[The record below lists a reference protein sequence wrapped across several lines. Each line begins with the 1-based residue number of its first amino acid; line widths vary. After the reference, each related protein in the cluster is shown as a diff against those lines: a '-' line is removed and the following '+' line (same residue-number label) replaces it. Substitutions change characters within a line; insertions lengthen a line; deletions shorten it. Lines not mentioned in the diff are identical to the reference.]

1 MSIVRPPLA
10 GVCFNSRSPITHMLD
25 LKIINSVID
34 QLQEERGIPRAKML
48 EAIESAMA
56 AAYKKEYGKRGQI
69 IRAKFDEGTG
79 TLQFFQVKIVVEPD
93 QVVMPNEEGEYP
105 ELSEDDLRI
114 RFDAE
119 KHIFIDDARRIKK
132 DVELDGEIIFPLEEK
147 DGYGRISA
155 QSAKQVILQKIR
167 EAERASIF
175 EEFGKKQGE
184 VVAGVVQRMER
195 GALYVDLGRSPAM
208 MPYEEQIPGERYRSG
223 ERIRAY
229 LYSVDEGLRGTF
241 VRLSRSHPQFL
252 KKLLE
257 LESPELASGVVEIKG
272 IAREAGSRSKLA
284 VTSSDSHIDP
294 VGSIVGQRGVR
305 VNTVVSELGGE
316 KIDVI
321 EWSEDPRVYITDA
334 LAPANILSVSLDE
347 EERRAVVEVTDD
359 QQSLAIGR
367 GGQNVRLAAKL
378 TGWKIDIRSLGG
390 PEGDERIPEE
400 ETPEAP
406 VETAEEVIEEAL
418 EIATDS
424 AVAEET
430 A

>member
-1 MSIVRPPLA
+1 
-10 GVCFNSRSPITHMLD
+10 MLD

-184 VVAGVVQRMER
+184 VVAGIVQRMER

-257 LESPELASGVVEIKG
+257 LESPELASGIVEIKG

-390 PEGDERIPEE
+390 PEGEERIPEDDA
-400 ETPEAP
+400 PEAP
-406 VETAEEVIEEAL
+406 VETAEEIIEEAL
-418 EIATDS
+418 EVATDS
-424 AVAEET
+424 AVEE
-430 A
+430 AA

>member
-1 MSIVRPPLA
+1 
-10 GVCFNSRSPITHMLD
+10 MLD

-69 IRAKFDEGTG
+69 IRAKFDEDTG

-93 QVVMPNEEGEYP
+93 QVVMPDEEGEYP

-257 LESPELASGVVEIKG
+257 LESPELASGIVEIKG

-390 PEGDERIPEE
+390 PEGEDRIPEE

-424 AVAEET
+424 APAEE
-430 A
+430 AA

>member
-1 MSIVRPPLA
+1 MFYQA
-10 GVCFNSRSPITHMLD
+10 TNTHMLD

-69 IRAKFDEGTG
+69 IRAKFDEASG

-93 QVVMPNEEGEYP
+93 QVVMADEEGVYP

-119 KHIFIDDARRIKK
+119 KHIFITDARRIKK

-184 VVAGVVQRMER
+184 VVAGIVQRMER
-195 GALYVDLGRSPAM
+195 GSLYIDLGRATGI
-208 MPYEEQIPGERYRSG
+208 MPYEEQMPGERYRPG

-241 VRLSRSHPQFL
+241 LRLSRSHPQFL

-257 LESPELASGVVEIKG
+257 LESPELASGIVEIKG
-272 IAREAGSRSKLA
+272 IAREAGSRSKIA

-321 EWSEDPRVYITDA
+321 EWSEDHRVYITDA
-334 LAPANILSVSLDE
+334 LAPADILSVALDE
-347 EERRAVVEVTDD
+347 EDRRAVVEVTDD

-390 PEGDERIPEE
+390 PDAGERIPED
-400 ETPEAP
+400 TAPQAP
-406 VETAEEVIEEAL
+406 VETAEEIVEEAL
-418 EIATDS
+418 DVATDTPS
-424 AVAEET
+424 TEE
-430 A
+430 AA